1 MAINIILASHGL
13 FAQEALK
20 SAEMIIG
27 LPQKNVAVLSVTKGK
42 TYEESLEEIQT
53 KLKALNEKNTET
65 LILVDI
71 FGGTPANVST
81 YLTLTNENVLVYSG
95 LNMPVLLELCLS
107 NPENL
112 AEAKNIIERTY
123 PQALVNIT
131 EKAKEGEKQNANQ
144 VDSY

>member
-27 LPQKNVAVLSVTKGK
+27 LPQKNVVVLSVTKGK
-42 TYEESLEEIQT
+42 TYEESLDEIQT
-53 KLKALNEKNTET
+53 KLKALNEKNAET

-112 AEAKNIIERTY
+112 VEAKKIIERTY